1 MSGPGHAPHHALNDR
16 IGEEMKLR
24 SKALAGLLVT
34 CALGLTASA
43 AAAGTLDNVK
53 GKGLLTCGANT
64 GLAGFGIPDDKGQWT
79 GLDVDVCRAM
89 AAAVLGDAKKVKFV
103 GLDAK
108 NRFTALQSGEV
119 DVLSRNTTET
129 SSRASTLGLIF
140 GPVTY
145 YDGQGFLVKKKLNVA
160 SAKDLNGAS
169 VCVQQGTTTELNLAD
184 YFRSNGMK
192 YESVAFQSEDET
204 LKAYESGRCDAFT
217 TDASGLYAE
226 RLRLANPDENIVL
239 PEIISKEPLAPS
251 VRQGDDQWYDV
262 MTYTVYA
269 MVNAEELGVT
279 SKNVDDMKKSDNPN
293 IRRLLGVEGDQGKGF
308 GLTNDWA
315 YNIIKQVGN
324 YGEVF
329 DRNVGD
335 GSPLKIK
342 RGLNAL
348 WTKGGLQYGM
358 PIR

>member
-1 MSGPGHAPHHALNDR
+1 
-16 IGEEMKLR
+16 MKLR
-24 SKALAGLLVT
+24 NKALAGLLAT
-34 CALGLTASA
+34 CAFGVMASA
-43 AAAGTLDNVK
+43 ASAGTLDTVK
-53 GKGLLTCGANT
+53 SKGMLSCGANT

-79 GLDVDVCRAM
+79 GLDVDICRAI
-89 AAAVLGDAKKVKFV
+89 AAAVLGDSKKVKFV

-119 DVLSRNTTET
+119 DVLSRNTTAT
-129 SSRASTLGLIF
+129 STRASTLGLVF

-145 YDGQGFLVKKKLNVA
+145 YDGQGFLVKKKLNVS

-169 VCVQQGTTTELNLAD
+169 ICVQQGTTTELNLAD
-184 YFRSNGMK
+184 FFRSNNMK

-226 RLRLANPDENIVL
+226 RLRLSNPDENIVL

-269 MVNAEELGVT
+269 MLDAEELGVT

-293 IRRLLGVEGDQGKGF
+293 IRRLLGVEGEQGKGF

-315 YNIIKQVGN
+315 YNVIKQVGN

-342 RGLNAL
+342 RGVNAL
-348 WTKGGLQYGM
+348 WNKGGIQYGM